1 MSDIL
6 KNNTIFVPQDG
17 FCGALPANL
26 MPKTFFSTISFV
38 GLCEAYGFTENPLKK
53 TMKEEVSQLLNYLV
67 MIWYHLVKSSNL

>member
-1 MSDIL
+1 
-6 KNNTIFVPQDG
+6 
-17 FCGALPANL
+17 